1 MDGYNQYTWNPC
13 YNQNAMVYPPQY
25 ENVGYDNRRNIDYH
39 YQMPQVPSYYQDW
52 SHTFP
57 RNVVQPQ
64 HNFQPHQVYDS
75 PVSSSSHEELSILEV
90 MRRRIQREG
99 STGLPKDIEAM
110 IMKEIQ
116 ESDMRKA
123 QQQRSIGSA
132 MSELHIIGENLKK
145 EMENLENLKREEES
159 DEDEEQEEG
168 EGDPSEEEDEEVELN
183 DEELE
188 FIEALDEFLEEF
200 KGIDSVELKDQETN
214 ENSHLSFFSRIYYN
228 CLFDDE
234 INRIFPFV
242 VLNDDRSP
250 LKAKEEDKHCL
261 IEDEWLNEEEDDDDN
276 LIVKRDQEECP
287 LMDTS
292 NNDQQNQEEANDELK
307 SQMSIFQPLNS
318 SICTFFDNDASID
331 FILPLDSFDNKKE
344 VEKSLGILEQKGGEW
359 KDMLRSYVEEKLC
372 IKGMADRSTS
382 HGRLIDEEA
391 QRLRY
396 TGKEDRYPWPFR

>member
-1 MDGYNQYTWNPC
+1 
-13 YNQNAMVYPPQY
+13 
-25 ENVGYDNRRNIDYH
+25 
-39 YQMPQVPSYYQDW
+39 MPQVPSYYQDW

-75 PVSSSSHEELSILEV
+75 PVSSSSNEELSILEV

-123 QQQRSIGSA
+123 QQQRPIWCA
-132 MSELHIIGENLKK
+132 MSELHIVGENLKK

-159 DEDEEQEEG
+159 DEEEEQEEE
-168 EGDPSEEEDEEVELN
+168 EGNPSEEEDDEVELN

-200 KGIDSVELKDQETN
+200 KEFDSVEHEDQDTN
-214 ENSHLSFFSRIYYN
+214 ENSFVSFSSLIYDN
-228 CLFDDE
+228 CKT
-234 INRIFPFV
+234 NHIFPFI

-250 LKAKEEDKHCL
+250 LEAKEEDKHCL
-261 IEDEWLNEEEDDDDN
+261 IEDEEQKEDGPSKWKNEDDS
-276 LIVKRDQEECP
+276 LIIERDQEECP
-287 LMDTS
+287 SLDTR
-292 NNDQQNQEEANDELK
+292 NNELENQEALEEELK
-307 SQMSIFQPLNS
+307 SEMSISKPLNS
-318 SICTFFDNDASID
+318 SIYALCDKNVSID
-331 FILPLDSFDNKKE
+331 FILPLDIFDHKKE
-344 VEKSLGILEQKGGEW
+344 VEENLGILKQKGGEW
-359 KDMLRSYVEEKLC
+359 KDMLRRYVEEKLS
-372 IKGMADRSTS
+372 KNGMGDRSTV
-382 HGRLIDEEA
+382 HENLLPFEA

-396 TGKEDRYPWPFR
+396 NGKEDRYPWPFR